1 MNLASILKE
10 RSDLNAE
17 TIRLD
22 SVRFYWSKNKDFKI
36 FIPELKISE
45 GEKVLLLGESGSGKT
60 TLLSL
65 VSGFLSPISGDI
77 YLNEK
82 NINSLSARSRDQYRS
97 DNIGIIFQQ
106 FNLLPYANV
115 IDNVILPLYFS
126 KVRASKII
134 NQKETAVNLCKSLRL
149 PDTVTSMQA
158 SNLSVGQQQRVAVAR
173 ALIGNPSLVIA
184 DEPTSSLDS
193 DAQNIFLDLM
203 FAQIEKN
210 NSSLLMVS
218 HDISLSSYFDR
229 VIDINEIINNC
240 VNAIK

>member
-36 FIPELKISE
+36 FIPELKISQ

-65 VSGFLSPISGDI
+65 ISGFLSPISGDI

-115 IDNVILPLYFS
+115 IDNIILPLYFS

-134 NQKETAVNLCKSLRL
+134 NQKETAINLCKSLRL
-149 PDTVTSMQA
+149 PDTVTRMQA
-158 SNLSVGQQQRVAVAR
+158 NNLSVGQQQRVAVAR

-218 HDISLSSYFDR
+218 HDTSLSSYFDR
-229 VIDINEIINNC
+229 VIDINEIL
-240 VNAIK
+240 VREK

>member
-65 VSGFLSPISGDI
+65 ISGFLSPISGDI

-82 NINSLSARSRDQYRS
+82 NINSLSARNRDQYRS

-115 IDNVILPLYFS
+115 IDNIILPLYFS

-134 NQKETAVNLCKSLRL
+134 NQKETAINLCKSLRL

-229 VIDINEIINNC
+229 VIDINEIL
-240 VNAIK
+240 VREK